1 MPFWNCSSLFFTRID
16 FGLQNETFCLILAKK
31 ADKNGNFLRNKMPY
45 SADKTGKK
53 VDNIYNKELFF
64 FPFYTVSELL
74 YNREVRKNSNIVQK
88 I

>member
-1 MPFWNCSSLFFTRID
+1 M
-16 FGLQNETFCLILAKK
+16 
-31 ADKNGNFLRNKMPY
+31 ADLT
-45 SADKTGKK
+45 DKTGRK

-74 YNREVRKNSNIVQK
+74 YNREVRENSNIGQK

>member
-1 MPFWNCSSLFFTRID
+1 M
-16 FGLQNETFCLILAKK
+16 
-31 ADKNGNFLRNKMPY
+31 ADL
-45 SADKTGKK
+45 ADKTGRKA
-53 VDNIYNKELFF
+53 DNIYNRELFF